1 MATARQIE
9 ANRRNAARSTGPRTE
24 EGKARSR
31 ANSVKHGLAGAG
43 IVLPP
48 DDDDAVQR
56 RVAEWHSS
64 FKPFDAYEV
73 WLLDII
79 AVESI
84 RIERCHVLDRLLRQ
98 AQVRDACGDSWDL
111 DRLQAAQELAS
122 KLGRNPSV
130 ASRLCTNIAG
140 ASILLSHWK
149 ALRRVL
155 GSGEWSEIQEAF
167 ALDLLGTPEALRE
180 GLASPL
186 HPGESGDLAGH
197 RIRLCDEQIKKMER
211 LISDVLPG
219 RDAESRDRA
228 KKGVSDLEDR
238 ALARLHRYE
247 SRAHRRMSWAV
258 KGMKSQHRT
267 VTNAA
272 DKFKD
277 TPYHRALKPMTLKP
291 EPDYPPTPQTPPTP
305 VFRPPTL
312 AAAAAPRVS
321 GELKRKQAIMRRVSA
336 LIGDLPKPS
345 GETPTMAGRGRGQ
358 NESG

>member
-1 MATARQIE
+1 M
-9 ANRRNAARSTGPRTE
+9 
-24 EGKARSR
+24 
-31 ANSVKHGLAGAG
+31 AGAG

-56 RVAEWHSS
+56 RVAEWHSA

-130 ASRLCTNIAG
+130 ASRLSTSVAG

-155 GSGEWSEIQEAF
+155 GCGEWSEIQEVF

-186 HPGESGDLAGH
+186 HPGESGDVAGH
-197 RIRLCDEQIKKMER
+197 RIRLCDAQIKGLER

-219 RDAESRDRA
+219 RDAESRERA
-228 KKGVSDLEDR
+228 QKGASDLEDR

-267 VTNAA
+267 VINAA

-291 EPDYPPTPQTPPTP
+291 EPDYPPPPKPPTP
-305 VFRPPTL
+305 LFRPPTL

-321 GELKRKQAIMRRVSA
+321 GEQKRKQAIMRRVSA
-336 LIGDLPKPS
+336 LIGDRPQPS
-345 GETPTMAGRGRGQ
+345 GETPTTAGRGRGQ